1 YPPLSKSQKKK
12 WRKHFNRK
20 NEFNKEKEAKDWLM
34 WPKKFV
40 KESVNRKEKKKK
52 SCTHRNIKRKAKKIR
67 EKAAC
72 MITDGDVR
80 ILVDLEIPPEAIV
93 VLGKGLG
100 YVPTPCLDTIETR
113 LDARQVTN
121 KITYLANRSTNED
134 ISVNEEH
141 LNSTEEFEE
150 ESDVH
155 SFSLPK
161 GLRQPNYFQAHLKN
175 TNPEFTATLNY
186 INTKTNNIGL
196 QSQRQKRNNLSVL
209 EERGLRWLKNE
220 ISNQNI
226 SVCKAD
232 KGGAILVVH
241 PEMLSKKVEDKVTK
255 ASLYEELSED
265 PREEIYDKMLD
276 IWRIAQKKK
285 YVTNQEAK
293 EVVGLTEKGNK
304 STSSRFKY
312 GRTYFNPSLKIQK
325 MKTEELV
332 PGCNVPARIIT
343 CLQGSVTKRS
353 DVYIADTWLKSLE
366 KDYCVDL
373 VKDST
378 ETLVWLDELNDT
390 AKQSRRHYNPFT
402 FDFESLYDSL
412 GRDLI
417 LEALWDAM
425 DTCRPEW
432 STGFKSWLIDL
443 VQLSIDSAIGEYRG
457 KFYRPKGG
465 CPTGGSLSVQI
476 ANVTVFFVLN
486 KVLYQDK

>member
-1 YPPLSKSQKKK
+1 
-12 WRKHFNRK
+12 
-20 NEFNKEKEAKDWLM
+20 
-34 WPKKFV
+34 
-40 KESVNRKEKKKK
+40 
-52 SCTHRNIKRKAKKIR
+52 
-67 EKAAC
+67 

-80 ILVDLEIPPEAIV
+80 ILVDLEVPPETIA

-141 LNSTEEFEE
+141 LNNTEEFEE

-276 IWRIAQKKK
+276 I
-285 YVTNQEAK
+285 
-293 EVVGLTEKGNK
+293 
-304 STSSRFKY
+304 
-312 GRTYFNPSLKIQK
+312 
-325 MKTEELV
+325 
-332 PGCNVPARIIT
+332 
-343 CLQGSVTKRS
+343 
-353 DVYIADTWLKSLE
+353 
-366 KDYCVDL
+366 
-373 VKDST
+373 
-378 ETLVWLDELNDT
+378 
-390 AKQSRRHYNPFT
+390 
-402 FDFESLYDSL
+402 
-412 GRDLI
+412 
-417 LEALWDAM
+417 
-425 DTCRPEW
+425 
-432 STGFKSWLIDL
+432 
-443 VQLSIDSAIGEYRG
+443 
-457 KFYRPKGG
+457 
-465 CPTGGSLSVQI
+465 
-476 ANVTVFFVLN
+476 
-486 KVLYQDK
+486 